1 MERRKIQLIANST
14 YTLSLPKHWIKENNL
29 KEKDEILIH
38 KQNDKTLLLSP
49 DRPGT
54 GQGEINEISLNVDN
68 YPDNLDR
75 ILFSI
80 YYLGIENITL
90 YSKGKMTKDMKSK
103 IRKALSNMSGT
114 EINYEDEKKIII
126 KGLLDKS
133 KIDIHQIVYRISMI
147 IDLSIQNIFDGP
159 ELKEIKI
166 NEDEIDRLYHLA
178 TKIISMSLIN
188 PDTLHTSKIKNT
200 SFVPSYF
207 LICKKLESLADN
219 VNHLA
224 QHIKKHNHNLGKS
237 KEIIEYI
244 RKEIDRTVKHILK
257 EFPEIFEKISEKERK
272 AKKQEIFEI
281 KDKIMSDY
289 LRDMLRY
296 LNDIEEEIITCSFYN
311 KMIKERKL

>member
-14 YTLSLPKHWIKENNL
+14 YTLSLPKHWIKDNNL

-49 DRPGT
+49 DGIRGK
-54 GQGEINEISLNVDN
+54 EINEISLDVSK
-68 YPDNLDR
+68 YPENLDR

-90 YSKGKMTKDMKSK
+90 YSKEPMTKDMKAK

-126 KGLLDKS
+126 KGLLDKT

-159 ELKEIKI
+159 DLKEIRV
-166 NEDEIDRLYHLA
+166 NENEIDRLYHLA

-188 PDTLHTSKIKNT
+188 SDTLHSSKIKNT
-200 SFVPSYF
+200 SYVPSYF
-207 LICKKLESLADN
+207 LMCKKLESLADN
-219 VNHLA
+219 VNHFA
-224 QHIKKHNHNLGKS
+224 QHIKKHNQILGKT
-237 KEIIEYI
+237 KEILEFI
-244 RKEIDRTVKHILK
+244 RNEVNRTVRYILK
-257 EFPEIFEKISEKERK
+257 DFPGIFEKISEKERK
-272 AKKQEIFEI
+272 QKKQEIFEI
-281 KDKIMSDY
+281 QDKIMSDY

-311 KMIKERKL
+311 KMIKEGKL

>member
-14 YTLSLPKHWIKENNL
+14 YTLSLPKHWIKDNNL

-49 DRPGT
+49 DGL
-54 GQGEINEISLNVDN
+54 GGKEINEISLDVSK
-68 YPDNLDR
+68 YPENLDR

-90 YSKGKMTKDMKSK
+90 YSKEPMTKDMKAK

-114 EINYEDEKKIII
+114 EINYEDEKKIVI
-126 KGLLDKS
+126 KGLLDKT
-133 KIDIHQIVYRISMI
+133 KIDMHQIVYRISMI

-159 ELKEIKI
+159 DLKEIRV
-166 NEDEIDRLYHLA
+166 NENEIDRLYHLA

-188 PDTLHTSKIKNT
+188 SDTLHSSKIKNT

-207 LICKKLESLADN
+207 LISKKLESLADN
-219 VNHLA
+219 VNHFA
-224 QHIKKHNHNLGKS
+224 QHLKKQNRTLGKT
-237 KEIIEYI
+237 KDILGFMRDEVN
-244 RKEIDRTVKHILK
+244 RTVRYILK
-257 EFPEIFEKISEKERK
+257 DFPGIFEKISEKERK
-272 AKKQEIFEI
+272 QKKQEIFEI
-281 KDKIMSDY
+281 EDKIMSDY

-311 KMIKERKL
+311 KMIKEGKL